1 MWFSCAWGQ
10 SKASWCLVS
19 GRKEEGACQLRGGH
33 GSFEIDGAFLIG
45 EGAALSRYA
54 SWAWWMVFVNNVR
67 SLSSSNYMVWK
78 TNKQTNTV
86 HFSLHSGN
94 LTRHRAISFAEV
106 TDPAVTTDARGSEG
120 ETQPTRRTK

>member
-1 MWFSCAWGQ
+1 MHL
-10 SKASWCLVS
+10 SKLI
-19 GRKEEGACQLRGGH
+19 QLY
-33 GSFEIDGAFLIG
+33 FIICKLYF
-45 EGAALSRYA
+45 
-54 SWAWWMVFVNNVR
+54 NKP
-67 SLSSSNYMVWK
+67 SSNYMVWK